1 MSVVGVSPGSP
12 EALAP
17 RALQPVSLYN
27 PNGTSSSPSVN
38 ADGSQD
44 IAGVNGSSVAT
55 QANPFPTSVNG
66 VNGTGIATA
75 ANPFP
80 SRDYGSAT
88 IATSQVTVGT
98 SSTQIVAARSGRMA
112 VTITNNGT
120 GAFYVGVTGLTTA
133 NGYFVPGV
141 AGASVTI
148 PTQAA
153 VFGIAAVA
161 QAVSV
166 LETF

>member
-1 MSVVGVSPGSP
+1 MTQANMSSVPSLSV
-12 EALAP
+12 
-17 RALQPVSLYN
+17 PVD
-27 PNGTSSSPSVN
+27 PNGVYMGQPMIN

-44 IAGVNGSSVAT
+44 IAGVNPAQVASGT
-55 QANPFPTSVNG
+55 NPFPT
-66 VNGTGIATA
+66 
-75 ANPFP
+75 
-80 SRDYGSAT
+80 RDYGSAS

-98 SSTQIVAARSGRMA
+98 GNTQIVPARSGRMA

-120 GAFYVGVTGLTTA
+120 GAFYVGVTGLTAA

-153 VFGIAAVA
+153 VFGIAPVA